1 MNVNK
6 KLGRFKQWAGERMGG
21 EAKTS
26 VSDDFK
32 SLEVEMNLRH
42 EGMER
47 LQKSMT
53 TYVKT
58 LSKRN
63 EGDDKEKS
71 LPVTYLGSTMVRH
84 GEDFED
90 DSEFGQ
96 CLISMGRTNER
107 VGRIQETYVAQATSS
122 WLESLERSLAQ
133 MKDYQAARKKLE
145 NRRLAYDTSLAKMQ
159 KAKREDFRVEEE
171 LRIQKAKYEETSE
184 DVYRRMQD
192 IKEAEA
198 DSITDLGAFLD
209 AELKYYDRCRDV
221 LLQLKE
227 AWPAGQGEPSDR
239 DNCSNPRSRSNT
251 AHTFAD
257 RYKEDEPPMLP
268 PERPSIRSSR
278 TASSHVLSDSPH
290 REAQDVDYGYSRPS
304 IHRTNTFEGPSQ
316 LHRDAS
322 PIPLGR
328 TARVPS
334 DSLTVRTQRS
344 QLRPAVRMPSGNEG
358 PTEPSDESVVYSS
371 PDRSYDERSASPA
384 TSYGSAP
391 SRTASYSTLN
401 AATTNGKKQ
410 APPPPPSR
418 AKKPPPPP
426 PPMKR
431 SALSTN
437 NVSTLPA
444 LTQGQPFIPPNFTKA
459 QMMETYTKL
468 QQMQKQG
475 VRQDD
480 PEFIKTVNI
489 MQAAR
494 QQAALTNQRKAAQQ
508 QQQQQQAQQQQ
519 QQQQAQQHPLAKAQE
534 SVNGVNG
541 NTTNGVPPAVPS
553 GQTSSASPPAT
564 DAAANV
570 STGAAALPTKPQ
582 AAPSNNFSTE
592 QMQTLRNQILAF
604 KLLSKNLPIP
614 PNVQQQL
621 FATQPNKRRPSIP
634 QAVAAA
640 GQVLEEV
647 RASQT
652 QVTEK
657 HGPHAPAPPHF
668 YKSFVP
674 PRNKIERFISYA
686 DHGPKVASLWVPSL
700 LPPGVD
706 VDRVREDRER
716 VIYNRIQARKTE
728 LENLKVNLG
737 SWDTTKSDTPKPD
750 DSLKLKALIE
760 YKMLTLLPKQRAL
773 RQQISREMLH
783 YDNLAQTAN
792 RSMYRRVKKQSLREA
807 RLTEKLEKQQRD
819 VRETKEKKK
828 HIDHLQAIARHREEI
843 EQNARAQKARVQ
855 KLGRLMQQQHQQIE
869 KEEQKRVERTAKQRL
884 QALKANDE
892 ETYLKLLGQAKD
904 SRISHLLKQTDG
916 FLKHLAAS
924 VKQQQRNSAEHYGDA
939 NMPEDDVSAS
949 DDDEPDAPKVDYYE
963 VAHKIKEEIKVQP
976 GLLIGGTLKEYQVKG
991 LQWMIS
997 LYNNNLNGI
1006 LADEMGLG
1014 KTIQTISLLTYLIE
1028 KKKQNGPFLVIVPL
1042 STLTNWNL
1050 EFEKWAPSIA
1060 RIVYKG
1066 NPAQRKTQQGQIR
1079 YGHFQVL
1086 LTTYEY
1092 IIKDR
1097 PILSK
1102 IKWVHMIVDEGHR
1115 MKNANSKLSL
1125 TLTQY
1130 YHTRFRLILT
1140 GTPLQ
1145 NNLPELWALL
1155 NFVLPTI
1162 FKSVKSFDEWF
1173 NTPFANTGG
1182 QDKIELT
1189 EEEQLLVI
1197 RRLHKVLRPFLLRR
1211 LKKDV
1216 EKDLPD
1222 KQERVIK
1229 CRFSALQ
1236 AKLYKQLVTSNKIS
1250 VSDGKGGIKG
1260 MKGLSNMLM
1269 QLRKLC
1275 NHPFVFEEVEN
1286 QMNPEKLTND
1296 LLWRTAGKFELLDR
1310 VMPKFQATGHR
1321 VLMFFQMTQ
1330 IMNIME
1336 DFLRL
1341 RGMQYLRLDGGT
1353 KSDDRSELLAQ
1364 FNAPNSPY
1372 FCFLLSTRA
1381 GGLGLNLQT
1390 ADTVIIY
1397 DSDWNPH
1404 QDLQA
1409 QDRAHRIG
1417 QKNEVRILRLISSNS
1432 VEEKILERA
1441 NYKLDM
1447 DGKVIQAGK
1456 FDNKST
1462 NEERD
1467 ALLRT
1472 LLDSAEAAEQL
1483 AEQEEM
1489 DDDDLNQIMARTE
1502 DELNLFQKMDE
1513 ERLQDP
1519 DYGPG
1524 RPLPRLMAEDELPQI
1539 YLREDNPAP
1548 EEVEE
1553 YAGRGARE
1561 RTRVKYDDGLTEE
1574 QWAMAVDND
1583 EDTLED
1589 AIARKNATVE
1599 KRRSNKDKK
1608 AKRASGLDIS
1618 PETSRESSEA
1628 PVSKKRNRGKAN
1640 GFKRKAEEEVE
1651 EPAAKRKRGAPRK
1664 GLDHLSNSQ
1673 RNTLQKILDKVY
1685 NHLKELEVEIP
1696 PQAGESDDDDDD
1708 PPTRL
1713 IIDPFM
1719 KLVPKTQYPDYYMI
1733 IKQPISMDMIKKKI
1747 NKEEYSNLRDFRND
1761 IRLLCNNA
1769 RTYNED
1775 GSVIFQDANDIE
1787 AACVARLKQETEDQP
1802 EFQDFEDSNSTPAD
1816 GRSTAGVS
1824 NVGTPM
1830 PSGNGVPKLKLT
1842 FNGNRNGFANG
1853 GMQSDEE

>member
-1 MNVNK
+1 
-6 KLGRFKQWAGERMGG
+6 
-21 EAKTS
+21 
-26 VSDDFK
+26 
-32 SLEVEMNLRH
+32 
-42 EGMER
+42 
-47 LQKSMT
+47 
-53 TYVKT
+53 
-58 LSKRN
+58 
-63 EGDDKEKS
+63 
-71 LPVTYLGSTMVRH
+71 
-84 GEDFED
+84 
-90 DSEFGQ
+90 
-96 CLISMGRTNER
+96 
-107 VGRIQETYVAQATSS
+107 
-122 WLESLERSLAQ
+122 
-133 MKDYQAARKKLE
+133 
-145 NRRLAYDTSLAKMQ
+145 MQ
-159 KAKREDFRVEEE
+159 
-171 LRIQKAKYEETSE
+171 S
-184 DVYRRMQD
+184 
-192 IKEAEA
+192 
-198 DSITDLGAFLD
+198 
-209 AELKYYDRCRDV
+209 
-221 LLQLKE
+221 
-227 AWPAGQGEPSDR
+227 
-239 DNCSNPRSRSNT
+239 
-251 AHTFAD
+251 
-257 RYKEDEPPMLP
+257 
-268 PERPSIRSSR
+268 
-278 TASSHVLSDSPH
+278 
-290 REAQDVDYGYSRPS
+290 
-304 IHRTNTFEGPSQ
+304 
-316 LHRDAS
+316 
-322 PIPLGR
+322 
-328 TARVPS
+328 
-334 DSLTVRTQRS
+334 
-344 QLRPAVRMPSGNEG
+344 
-358 PTEPSDESVVYSS
+358 
-371 PDRSYDERSASPA
+371 
-384 TSYGSAP
+384 
-391 SRTASYSTLN
+391 
-401 AATTNGKKQ
+401 
-410 APPPPPSR
+410 
-418 AKKPPPPP
+418 
-426 PPMKR
+426 
-431 SALSTN
+431 
-437 NVSTLPA
+437 
-444 LTQGQPFIPPNFTKA
+444 
-459 QMMETYTKL
+459 
-468 QQMQKQG
+468 QG
-475 VRQDD
+475 VRHDD
-480 PEFIKTVNI
+480 PEYLKTANI
-489 MQAAR
+489 IHAVR
-494 QQAALTNQRKAAQQ
+494 QQTVLAKQRQFAQQ
-508 QQQQQQAQQQQ
+508 QTQQQQPQATR
-519 QQQQAQQHPLAKAQE
+519 AQE
-534 SVNGVNG
+534 TSNGVNG
-541 NTTNGVPPAVPS
+541 HTPNGAPSTASS
-553 GQTSSASPPAT
+553 GQASSTSPPDT
-564 DAAANV
+564 DAAANA
-570 STGAAALPTKPQ
+570 SNNAGPPPSKPQ
-582 AAPSNNFSTE
+582 PAPSNNFTTE
-592 QMQTLRNQILAF
+592 QMTTLRNQILAF
-604 KLLSKNLPIP
+604 KLLSKNLSIP
-614 PNVQQQL
+614 PNVREQL
-621 FATQPNKRRPSIP
+621 FPQSKKRQPSVSHTVT
-634 QAVAAA
+634 AV
-640 GQVLEEV
+640 GQVLEEA
-647 RASQT
+647 RTSQAP
-652 QVTEK
+652 VIEK

-668 YKSFVP
+668 YKTLIS
-674 PRNKIERFISYA
+674 PRTKIEEFISYA
-686 DHGPKVASLWVPSL
+686 DHGPKVQHLWLPGL

-706 VDRVREDRER
+706 VDRVREERER
-716 VIYNRIQARKTE
+716 VIYNRIQARKSE

-737 SWDTTKSDTPKPD
+737 SWDITKSDVPKPD

-760 YKMLTLLPKQRAL
+760 YKMLSLLPKQRSL

-792 RSMYRRVKKQSLREA
+792 RSMYRRVKKQNLREA

-828 HIDHLQAIARHREEI
+828 HIDHLQAIKRHREEI
-843 EQNARAQKARVQ
+843 EQNARAQKGKVQ
-855 KLGRLMQQQHQQIE
+855 KLGRLMQLQHQQIE

-924 VKQQQRNSAEHYGDA
+924 VKQQQRNSAEHYGDVE
-939 NMPEDDVSAS
+939 MPEDDVSGS
-949 DDDEPDAPKVDYYE
+949 DDEESDAPKVDYYE
-963 VAHKIKEEIKVQP
+963 VAHRIKEEIKVQP
-976 GLLIGGTLKEYQVKG
+976 GLLIGGTLKEYQIKG

-1028 KKKQNGPFLVIVPL
+1028 KKQQSGPFLVIVPL

-1050 EFEKWAPSIA
+1050 EFEKWAPSIVK
-1060 RIVYKG
+1060 IVYKG
-1066 NPAQRKTQQGQIR
+1066 NPTQRKAQQQQIR
-1079 YGHFQVL
+1079 WGQFQVL

-1097 PILSK
+1097 PVLSK

-1115 MKNANSKLSL
+1115 MKNANSKLSQ

-1182 QDKIELT
+1182 QDKMELT

-1222 KQERVIK
+1222 KQEKVIK

-1236 AKLYKQLVTSNKIS
+1236 AKLYKQLVTYNKMS
-1250 VSDGKGGIKG
+1250 VSDGKGGTKG
-1260 MKGLSNMLM
+1260 MRGLSNMLM

-1275 NHPFVFEEVEN
+1275 NHPFVFEEVET
-1286 QMNPEKLTND
+1286 QMNPEKLSND

-1310 VMPKFQATGHR
+1310 VLPKFQRSGHR

-1341 RGMQYLRLDGGT
+1341 RGMHYLRLDGGT

-1489 DDDDLNQIMARTE
+1489 DDDDLNSIMART
-1502 DELNLFQKMDE
+1502 DEELALFQRIDE
-1513 ERLQDP
+1513 ERAKDP
-1519 DYGPG
+1519 RYGPG

-1539 YLREDNPAP
+1539 YLVEENPVP

-1574 QWAMAVDND
+1574 QWVMAVDND
-1583 EDTLED
+1583 EDTIED
-1589 AIARKNATVE
+1589 AIARRNATIE
-1599 KRRSNKDKK
+1599 KRRTNKEKK

-1651 EPAAKRKRGAPRK
+1651 EPAAKRKRGGRK
-1664 GLDHLSNSQ
+1664 TMDSLSNSE

-1685 NHLKELEVEIP
+1685 NHLKDLEVSIP
-1696 PQAGESDDDDDD
+1696 PQEGESEDDDDD

-1713 IIDPFM
+1713 IIEPFM
-1719 KLVPKTQYPDYYMI
+1719 KLVPKSQYPDYYMI
-1733 IKQPISMDMIKKKI
+1733 IKQPISMDIIKKKI
-1747 NKEEYSNLRDFRND
+1747 NKEEYSGLRDFRND

-1775 GSVIFQDANDIE
+1775 GSIIFQDANDIE
-1787 AACVARLKQETEDQP
+1787 AACVTKLREETEEHP
-1802 EFQDFEDSNSTPAD
+1802 ECQDFEDSSSTPAD
-1816 GRSTAGVS
+1816 SRSIAGVS

-1842 FNGNRNGFANG
+1842 FNGGRNGFANG
-1853 GMQSDEE
+1853 GDSSMQSDDE